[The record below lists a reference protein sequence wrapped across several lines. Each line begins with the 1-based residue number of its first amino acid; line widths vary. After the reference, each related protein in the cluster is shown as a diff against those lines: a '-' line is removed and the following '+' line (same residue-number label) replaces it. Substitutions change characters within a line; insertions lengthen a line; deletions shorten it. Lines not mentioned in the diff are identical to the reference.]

1 MQLNVYVRTCV
12 LSACMH
18 AFMYVHLHTHTLIFR
33 SLRGLRISNYL
44 LACLLSYTQKTM
56 YACVYKCMRVYI
68 QMCTSSMYV
77 SLCNCM
83 YVNILLLLHTC
94 HRLNDVV
101 VFLCSGS
108 EVAMTQPRL
117 RQPHQ
122 HCSWNCLVSEK
133 RLAQHSTCIQSQGGA
148 MQ

>member
-56 YACVYKCMRVYI
+56 YACDISVCVYI
-68 QMCTSSMYV
+68 YRCVHQV
-77 SLCNCM
+77 CM
-83 YVNILLLLHTC
+83 YLFVIVCVYVHIYIYIYVRILLLLHTC

-101 VFLCSGS
+101 VFCAVVQKL
-108 EVAMTQPRL
+108 P
-117 RQPHQ
+117 
-122 HCSWNCLVSEK
+122 
-133 RLAQHSTCIQSQGGA
+133 
-148 MQ
+148 